1 MDRRIKRTIELK
13 EKVRFQDIPPN
24 KELKVVF
31 ILLRRQL
38 EAPPG
43 LPPPRPQEAEHQPA
57 KAHPPH
63 QGPPHGRE
71 EGGGGGGRCNWQR
84 GSTQL

>member
-1 MDRRIKRTIELK
+1 MK
-13 EKVRFQDIPPN
+13 EKVHCQDIPPN

-57 KAHPPH
+57 KARPPH

-71 EGGGGGGRCNWQR
+71 EGGGGRRGWQR
-84 GSTQL
+84 GSTQLREYAFQRP